1 VAVGSQLQRP
11 AVVMPTWGGTDERGP
26 PPAPDL
32 CRMRIDPPPHERARL
47 SLPCSRTELGG
58 PVDKGRHT
66 LPCNLMQFVA
76 IVNIVEMGGS

>member
-1 VAVGSQLQRP
+1 VVSRLQRL
-11 AVVMPTWGGTDERGP
+11 AVAMPTWGGVDEQGP

-32 CRMRIDPPPHERARL
+32 CRMRIDPPPREQARL
-47 SLPCSRTELGG
+47 SLPYSRTEPGG